1 MLDSF
6 VKKLDGKLVKI
17 NATGSLTAFVEF
29 EDQFSLGIAREM
41 K

>member
-1 MLDSF
+1 MLESF

-17 NATGSLTAFVEF
+17 NASGSQSTLVEF
-29 EDQFSLGIAREM
+29 EDQFTLEIAREM